1 MEIEEAN
8 YLIGRQPILN
18 RDEQICAYELLFRSA
33 QSLHEACVDDASQ
46 ATASVILNTLSSFG
60 IHQILG
66 KHLGFINMELDM
78 LMGDSLE
85 LLPKDMVVL
94 ELLESLEVTPDLIE
108 RCRELKESGFTL
120 ALDDHVFSPLYEELY
135 QIVDIVKVDL
145 FVTPVESQG
154 STIERYLSYPFKL
167 LAEKVESKEEF
178 LLCLDMGFDYFQGY
192 YFAKPLLI
200 EKKKINEDGATLLRL
215 MRQLMDDAE
224 IVDIEKT
231 FRTCPGLTYK
241 LLLLVNSVSFVGFE
255 KIRTVRHA
263 ISMLGRTQIKRWVQL
278 TLFASGDS
286 HATENPLVDMAA
298 VRGGLME
305 QMAMVCPGLHNNRDA
320 AEQAYMIGILS
331 LLESLY
337 DISMEQISLELNLPK
352 DVQQALLSREGNFGA
367 LLNLVESVEQVNF
380 SVSVEILEELSIPYH
395 LLMEGQIKAYNWYG
409 PAEA

>member
-1 MEIEEAN
+1 
-8 YLIGRQPILN
+8 
-18 RDEQICAYELLFRSA
+18 
-33 QSLHEACVDDASQ
+33 
-46 ATASVILNTLSSFG
+46 
-60 IHQILG
+60 
-66 KHLGFINMELDM
+66 
-78 LMGDSLE
+78 
-85 LLPKDMVVL
+85 
-94 ELLESLEVTPDLIE
+94 
-108 RCRELKESGFTL
+108 
-120 ALDDHVFSPLYEELY
+120 
-135 QIVDIVKVDL
+135 
-145 FVTPVESQG
+145 
-154 STIERYLSYPFKL
+154 
-167 LAEKVESKEEF
+167 
-178 LLCLDMGFDYFQGY
+178 
-192 YFAKPLLI
+192 
-200 EKKKINEDGATLLRL
+200 
-215 MRQLMDDAE
+215 
-224 IVDIEKT
+224 
-231 FRTCPGLTYK
+231 
-241 LLLLVNSVSFVGFE
+241 
-255 KIRTVRHA
+255 
-263 ISMLGRTQIKRWVQL
+263 MLGRTQIKRWVQL